1 MTRVLIAADDSDLA
15 VETAT
20 SAHRLFGDD
29 AVYFVIHVADS
40 MPMPTMAWG
49 YAYPVAMP
57 MVAYPPPTVGTG
69 TGAGVGDPTV
79 GEGAARDAAEQHASA
94 VADDAALGAGARPLA
109 DVGDPATAIID
120 AARDQHVDVI
130 VVGSHERSWFSR
142 LFSGSVVQDVVR
154 DAPVPVLVVK

>member
-20 SAHRLFGDD
+20 HAHRLFGDD
-29 AVYFVIHVADS
+29 AVYFVIHVADA
-40 MPMPTMAWG
+40 MPIPTMAWG

-57 MVAYPPPTVGTG
+57 MVAYPPPTAGTG
-69 TGAGVGDPTV
+69 TADPTL
-79 GEGAARDAAEQHASA
+79 GEGSARDVAEQRAAH
-94 VADDAALGAGARPLA
+94 VVDDAALGTSARPLA
-109 DVGDPATAIID
+109 DVGDPATAIVD

-154 DAPVPVLVVK
+154 EAPVPVLVVK